1 MSYFLVVFPFT
12 GSISTGDIP
21 WHNEWRDDV
30 ITRSVI
36 LCYNMEYQTYICY
49 NTECEYFLGFLGNNV
64 ITRNVL
70 SYNME
75 RSSLK
80 GNIVLYSYN
89 TESIF

>member
-30 ITRSVI
+30 ITRNVI
-36 LCYNMEYQTYICY
+36 LCYNTEYQTYICY
-49 NTECEYFLGFLGNNV
+49 NTECEYFLGNDV

-70 SYNME
+70 GNNME
-75 RSSLK
+75 HPLLK